1 MARKLQ
7 TLLFAAILLTL
18 ALGLSACAAIDV
30 QFETLVG
37 SGKIVTEDRDV
48 SGFDQILLA
57 GPGDLTITQGETES
71 LTITGDDNLMDYVQS
86 TVDGSTLMLGI
97 DIDDLSDVITT
108 FRPTRLEYALVV
120 KDLSSLNLAGSGNA
134 SMDGLET
141 SELILTLAGS
151 GNITID
157 SLTAD
162 RVETN
167 LPGSGNVELSG
178 SAPDQMV
185 TIAGSGNYSA
195 ASLESETTHV
205 FIGGSGNVT
214 VWASKDLDV
223 NIAGSGQ
230 VDYYGSPTVKQQI
243 LGSGEVNALGNK

>member
-1 MARKLQ
+1 MTRKLQ
-7 TLLFAAILLTL
+7 TLLLAGILLAL
-18 ALGLSACAAIDV
+18 AFSLSACAAIDL
-30 QFETLVG
+30 QIETLVG
-37 SGKIVTEDRDV
+37 SGKIVTEERDV

-71 LTITGDDNLMDYVQS
+71 LTITADDNLMDYIQS
-86 TVDGSTLMLGI
+86 TVDGSTLMLGV
-97 DIDDLSDVITT
+97 DVDDLSDVITT
-108 FRPTRLEYALVV
+108 FNPTRLEYDLVV

-134 SMDGLET
+134 SMDALDTGEM
-141 SELILTLAGS
+141 ILTVAGS
-151 GNITID
+151 GNITINN
-157 SLTAD
+157 LTAD

-185 TIAGSGNYSA
+185 TIAGSGNYI
-195 ASLESETTHV
+195 ASNLESNIAHV

-214 VWASKDLDV
+214 VWASDDLDI
-223 NIAGSGQ
+223 NIAGSGK

-243 LGSGEVNALGNK
+243 LGSGEVNALGDK